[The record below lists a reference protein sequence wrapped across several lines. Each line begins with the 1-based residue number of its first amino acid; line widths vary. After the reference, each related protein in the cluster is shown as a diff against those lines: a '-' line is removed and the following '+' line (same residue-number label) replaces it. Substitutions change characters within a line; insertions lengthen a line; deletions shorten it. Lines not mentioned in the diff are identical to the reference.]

1 LNSHLPDLIISDVM
15 MPDGDGFALLSQI
28 RSDPEMNFLP
38 IILLTAR
45 AEAEDKL
52 SGLNVG
58 ANDYITKPFDIREVL
73 ARLKS
78 IFDQQKRLVHQFNMS
93 RPTNGSK
100 IHHDSV
106 VADSSDQQFLNTV
119 KKVIQAE
126 LSDENF
132 SVAELSEKV
141 NQSRSNLHRRLTKL
155 TGETPSALIRR
166 IRLELGA
173 QLLAQNAGT
182 VSEIAYSIGFKNVAH
197 FSRVF
202 RDHYNQTPTE
212 YISST
217 NKV

>member
-1 LNSHLPDLIISDVM
+1 MLTGH
-15 MPDGDGFALLSQI
+15 DGDA
-28 RSDPEMNFLP
+28 DT
-38 IILLTAR
+38 IL
-45 AEAEDKL
+45 
-52 SGLNVG
+52 GLDAG